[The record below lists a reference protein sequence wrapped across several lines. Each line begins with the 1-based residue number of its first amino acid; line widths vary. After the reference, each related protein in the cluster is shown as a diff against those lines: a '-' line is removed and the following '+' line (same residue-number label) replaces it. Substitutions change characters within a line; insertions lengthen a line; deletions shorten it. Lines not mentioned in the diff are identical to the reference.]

1 MEKKKCRKNA
11 KEYSGKVDIC
21 KIKKMEE
28 KMEETID
35 LKEYFKIIKKRAWIV
50 GLITSV
56 AIIVSAIIS
65 FFVLSPVYES
75 NTTILV
81 NSDKARG
88 TDIITTDQIN
98 VSQKLAVTY
107 GEIIKSKS
115 VLDEVTKTLGI
126 KGGYEEI
133 ADKINV
139 SSVNETQIISVSVQD
154 TNPQRAADIANVIP
168 KAFTKEVKR
177 ITKANSVNL
186 IDKGIV
192 PKIPIKPNK
201 VMNVIIATVLGI
213 MISLFVIFLLEY
225 LDNKMKTPQD
235 IEKHLGLPLLG
246 VVPHENKGKN
256 DDKYNNI

>member
-1 MEKKKCRKNA
+1 
-11 KEYSGKVDIC
+11 
-21 KIKKMEE
+21 
-28 KMEETID
+28 MEETID
-35 LKEYFKIIKKRAWIV
+35 LKEYFQIIKKRAWIIV
-50 GLITSV
+50 LITSV
-56 AIIVSAIIS
+56 AVIISAIIS

-81 NSDKARG
+81 NSDKAPG

-107 GEIIKSKS
+107 GEIIKSKA
-115 VLDEVTKTLGI
+115 VLDEVTKSLGI

-133 ADKINV
+133 TDKINV
-139 SSVNETQIISVSVQD
+139 SSVNDTQIISVSVQD
-154 TNPQRAADIANVIP
+154 TNPQRAADIANAIP

-177 ITKANSVNL
+177 ITKANSVKV

-192 PKIPIKPNK
+192 PKTPIKPNK
-201 VMNVIIATVLGI
+201 VMNVAIAAVLGI

-235 IEKHLGLPLLG
+235 IEKYLRLPLLG
-246 VVPHENKGKN
+246 VIPHENKGK
-256 DDKYNNI
+256 KGGK